1 MRPFEPLQP
10 GRVSMYVCGATVQ
23 AVPHIGHLRSGL
35 VFDVLRRWFEFTGL
49 EVTYVRN
56 VTDIDDKILRK
67 AADAS
72 RPWWEW
78 ATTHERSF
86 TQAYSVLGCL
96 PPSVEPRATGHIG
109 QMIELITT
117 LIDNGSAYACDGDV
131 YFAVRSLPSYGQ
143 LSGQKIDEMTQGEGE
158 GTGKNDPADFTLW
171 KGAKPGEPFWNSP
184 WGPGRPG
191 WHIECSAMARTYL
204 GSQFDIHGGGLD
216 LVFPHH
222 ENECAQSHAAGDP
235 FAARWMHHHWV
246 TMAGEKMSKSL
257 GNTLSVPA
265 ITAHTRPIALR
276 YYLIGAHY
284 RSPLEYSEKALSDG
298 VTAFERIEGL
308 LGRVAERVGE
318 VAIGELPTE
327 FVEAMNDDLAI
338 PRALAVVHEL
348 VRSGNTALAEGRP
361 EDALAE
367 ASAIRGMLAVLGLDP
382 FDAGWAGDGAGDGK
396 LRAAT
401 DTLIQ
406 ALLQQRTAAR
416 AERNFAE
423 ADRIRDN
430 LAAAGFAVEDTSD
443 GPVWS
448 VTS

>member
-1 MRPFEPLQP
+1 
-10 GRVSMYVCGATVQ
+10 MYVCGATVQ

-35 VFDVLRRWFEFTGL
+35 VFDVLNRWFTHHGY
-49 EVTYVRN
+49 EVAYVRN

-67 AADAS
+67 AAEAG

-78 ATTHERSF
+78 ATTHERAF
-86 TQAYSVLGCL
+86 TEAYNTLGCL
-96 PPSVEPRATGHIG
+96 PPSVEPRATGHIT
-109 QMIELITT
+109 QMISMIGELIEK
-117 LIDNGSAYACDGDV
+117 GHAYAAAGDV
-131 YFAVRSLPSYGQ
+131 YFDVRSLPGYGA

-158 GTGKNDPADFTLW
+158 GAGKRDPADFTLW
-171 KGAKPGEPFWNSP
+171 KGAKPGEPSWGSP
-184 WGPGRPG
+184 WGTGRPG

-204 GSQFDIHGGGLD
+204 GSAFDIHGGGLD

-246 TMAGEKMSKSL
+246 TQAGEKMSKSL

-284 RSPLEYSEKALSDG
+284 RSPIEYSPKALADA

-318 VAIGELPTE
+318 VAIGELPAE
-327 FVEAMNDDLAI
+327 FVEAMDDDLAV
-338 PRALAVVHEL
+338 PRALAVIHDQ
-348 VRSGNTALAEGRP
+348 VRIGNSSLADGRP
-361 EDALAE
+361 EDALA
-367 ASAIRGMLAVLGLDP
+367 AAGAVRGMLAVLGLDTRDP
-382 FDAGWAGDGAGDGK
+382 RWATAAAGDDS
-396 LRAAT
+396 LHRAT
-401 DTLIQ
+401 DALIQ

-416 AERNFAE
+416 AARNFAE
-423 ADRIRDN
+423 ADLIRDN
-430 LAAAGFAVEDTSD
+430 LAAAGFAIEDTSD

-448 VTS
+448 VIPTN